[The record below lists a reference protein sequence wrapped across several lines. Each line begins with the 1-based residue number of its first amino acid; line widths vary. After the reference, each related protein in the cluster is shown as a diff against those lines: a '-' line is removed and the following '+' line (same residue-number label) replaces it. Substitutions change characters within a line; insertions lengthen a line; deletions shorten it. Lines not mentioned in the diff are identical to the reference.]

1 MTTEGEDSMKVE
13 TVVQVAKAASV
24 INHLSKNRL
33 EYLIVLGILT
43 MLGWTSQ
50 ATEYVQGVCF

>member
-1 MTTEGEDSMKVE
+1 MKVE

-24 INHLSKNRL
+24 LNHLAKNRL